1 MSQSRGEFLFK
12 RGVKARDAGKPSRAA
27 PLFQAAWE
35 AREPRALS
43 RLVDTLVRMGEP
55 GQARAILPAEP
66 PEGLDRTELCR
77 YRLAE
82 AALLKVE
89 GRAEEAIAAC
99 RAGLAEAILA
109 RLPGLHAAAEE
120 NLASLLIGVGRARD
134 ALGHLES
141 AIRMARG
148 TDQEHFVAAASA
160 RLAQLY
166 TYEGDYARA
175 ARVLGNLG
183 ESSSALVRAMAQTA
197 RGELEF
203 SLGQI
208 ERARERFQAALL
220 AAEESGQVTT
230 IRIALRWLATV
241 SSLTGDYLDALLHFH
256 RFRSLSRTALDRLYD
271 LHLEG
276 ILAHRRGDS
285 RIAIEVLTGAADG
298 LRQQPTERFHFPGVL
313 LHLAQ
318 AYFVGGHR
326 AEACHY
332 LVESIKLAWD
342 GGFDQE
348 HVVRARTVMPLL
360 EYAAHQPGHTDYAK
374 PFLERVRAHPQRRPA
389 LSPRTFL
396 APGAPIEVRA
406 FGRGEVRLRGSPV
419 SFRLVNAPKLLI
431 RLLIAPATR
440 GYLEVDALR
449 EKHQTAAT
457 SYVKNGLSELR
468 RTIGSEFIRCD
479 PDTREYYVEPGAD
492 IRFDVDEFRESLK
505 VGDIHHALSLA
516 SQGFLVGLDTQ
527 WAEEIRDRLRHD
539 LALAAWPVLGSLAA
553 DGQHQSRLELLKA
566 LRAFDP
572 SDPHLERE
580 IEETQE
586 AIRAQAAGRRARP
599 TPAGP
604 VAAAAE
610 RPRPN

>member
-1 MSQSRGEFLFK
+1 MSQSRGGFLFK
-12 RGVKARDAGKPSRAA
+12 QGVKARDAGKLSRAA

-35 AREPRALS
+35 AGEPRALS
-43 RLVDTLVRMGEP
+43 RLIHTLVRMGEP
-55 GQARAILPAEP
+55 QQARALMPAEP
-66 PEGLDRTELCR
+66 PVGLERTEICR

-82 AALLKVE
+82 AALLQVE
-89 GRAEEAIAAC
+89 GQAEEAIAVC
-99 RAGLAEAILA
+99 RAGLAEAIVA
-109 RLPGLHAAAEE
+109 RSPGLHAAAEE
-120 NLASLLIGVGRARD
+120 NLAALLVAVGRSRD

-141 AIRMARG
+141 AIRLARG
-148 TDQEHFVAAASA
+148 TDQDHFVGAASA
-160 RLAQLY
+160 RLAHLY
-166 TYEGDYARA
+166 VNEGDYARA
-175 ARVLGNLG
+175 GRTLSELGHPP
-183 ESSSALVRAMAQTA
+183 SPQVRTMAQTA

-203 SLGQI
+203 GLGQI
-208 ERARERFQAALL
+208 ERARDRFQAALL
-220 AAEESGQVTT
+220 AAEESGRVAA
-230 IRIALRWLATV
+230 IRIALRWLAVV

-256 RFRSLSRTALDRLYD
+256 RYRSLSRTPIDRLYD

-285 RIAIEVLTGAADG
+285 RIAIEVLTAAAGG
-298 LRQQPTERFHFPGVL
+298 LRQQPTERFYFPGVL

-342 GGFDQE
+342 SGFDQE

-396 APGAPIEVRA
+396 SPGAPIEVRA

-431 RLLIAPATR
+431 RLLISPAPR
-440 GYLEVDALR
+440 GYLEVDALP

-468 RTIGSEFIRCD
+468 RTIGSGFIRCD

-505 VGDIHHALSLA
+505 VGDIHHALALA
-516 SQGFLVGLDTQ
+516 GRGFLTDLDTD
-527 WAEEIRDRLRHD
+527 WVEEVRNLLKHD
-539 LALAAWPVLGSLAA
+539 LLVAAWPVLDGLAE
-553 DGQHQSRLELLKA
+553 DGQHESRLELLKG
-566 LRAFDP
+566 LRAFAPD
-572 SDPHLERE
+572 DPHVDRALTETAAFLRAPRRSSRPPAAPTKP
-580 IEETQE
+580 EE
-586 AIRAQAAGRRARP
+586 AHKRAGA
-599 TPAGP
+599 
-604 VAAAAE
+604 
-610 RPRPN
+610 